1 MAAVRSGMVTFGEA
15 VGATEPS
22 RGYTTYLT
30 IIAMAGWA
38 LTSYDMNLLVLTI
51 PDISKDLGLSQAQ
64 VGSLVFFVTA
74 AQFVVA
80 LFAGYGMDTL
90 GRKRMWML
98 CLTAAAVFTGM
109 TYFVEDFWQ
118 LTVMRMLA
126 SGFAMA
132 ELAVSITIVNEQVPA
147 RHRGL
152 LYSMVQGG
160 WPLGVFLASGVYLL
174 FGHLGW
180 RFVFLLGVI
189 PIVMVIIGRMFIRE
203 SDRYVH
209 LREVKEAR
217 AAGDDARVRRLLEK
231 YDVDVADLGDA
242 TIKQLFGRPG
252 YVRRQL
258 VVLAII
264 WLCYGAS
271 FAATNFYI
279 TDFLTRVKGFTSD
292 QAGTLL
298 MVSGAVGFLFY
309 VLGGAL
315 GERWGRREVLI
326 VTALLVAPLNLVFL
340 IVQPI
345 ALVAVVY
352 FLIYQ
357 ATNGTWSG
365 AGYAY
370 QAESFPT
377 RVRGTAVGFLGA
389 MMAGGLLIGAALWTI
404 LITLTTPT
412 VTWLIVAV
420 AMALGQLLTLL
431 LRPIPPG
438 QELEAIAT

>member
-1 MAAVRSGMVTFGEA
+1 MGTLGEA
-15 VGATEPS
+15 GGPPEPS
-22 RGYTTYLT
+22 RGYTTCLT
-30 IIAMAGWA
+30 TVALAGWA

-51 PDISKDLGLSQAQ
+51 PDISRDLGLSQSQ

-80 LFAGYGMDTL
+80 LLGGYGMDRI
-90 GRKRMWML
+90 GRKRMWVL

-109 TYFVEDFWQ
+109 TYFVASFWQ
-118 LTVMRMLA
+118 LTVTRMLA
-126 SGFAMA
+126 SGFAQA

-147 RHRGL
+147 RYRGL
-152 LYSMVQGG
+152 LYSLVQGG

-174 FGHLGW
+174 FGDLGW

-189 PIVMVIIGRMFIRE
+189 PMVLVIIGRMFIRE
-203 SDRYVH
+203 SERYLH
-209 LREVKEAR
+209 LREVKQAR
-217 AAGDDARVRRLLEK
+217 AAGDDVRVRKLLEA
-231 YDVDVADLGDA
+231 YHVDVAELKEA
-242 TIKQLFGRPG
+242 AVRQLLGRPG
-252 YVRRQL
+252 YVRRQFL
-258 VVLAII
+258 LLGSI

-271 FAATNFYI
+271 FAATNLYI
-279 TDFLTRVKGFTSD
+279 TDFLTRVKGFTGD

-298 MVSGAVGFLFY
+298 MVCGAVGFLFY

-326 VTALLVAPLNLVFL
+326 VTALLVAPLNLTFL
-340 IVQPI
+340 FVQPA
-345 ALVAVVY
+345 ALVAIVY

-377 RVRGTAVGFLGA
+377 RVRGTAVGLLGA
-389 MMAGGLLIGAALWTI
+389 MMAGGLLIGAALWTA

-431 LRPIPPG
+431 LRPITPG
-438 QELEAIAT
+438 QELEAIAS

>member
-1 MAAVRSGMVTFGEA
+1 MAAVRSGMVAFGEA
-15 VGATEPS
+15 VGAPEPS

-132 ELAVSITIVNEQVPA
+132 ELAVSVTIVNEQIPA

-252 YVRRQL
+252 YIRRQL
-258 VVLAII
+258 VVLTII

-271 FAATNFYI
+271 FAATNLYI
-279 TDFLTRVKGFTSD
+279 TDFLTRGKGFTGD

-326 VTALLVAPLNLVFL
+326 GTALLVAPLNLVFL

-389 MMAGGLLIGAALWTI
+389 MMAGGLLIGAALWTV

-412 VTWLIVAV
+412 VTWLFVAV

>member
-1 MAAVRSGMVTFGEA
+1 MVTSGEA
-15 VGATEPS
+15 VGPTEPS
-22 RGYTTYLT
+22 RAYTTYLT
-30 IIAMAGWA
+30 IIALAGWA

-51 PDISKDLGLSQAQ
+51 PDISQDLGLSQSQ

-80 LFAGYGMDTL
+80 LFAGYGMDRM
-90 GRKRMWML
+90 GRRRMWML

-109 TYFVEDFWQ
+109 TYFVANFWQ

-126 SGFAMA
+126 SGFAQA

-174 FGHLGW
+174 FGDLGW

-189 PIVMVIIGRMFIRE
+189 PIVMVIIGRMFVRE
-203 SDRYVH
+203 SDRFLH
-209 LREVKEAR
+209 LREVREAR
-217 AAGDDARVRRLLEK
+217 AAGDDARVRKLLEE
-231 YDVDVADLGDA
+231 YHVDVAELGEA
-242 TIKQLFGRPG
+242 TVTQLFGRPG

-258 VVLAII
+258 LLLASI
-264 WLCYGAS
+264 WVCYGAS

-309 VLGGAL
+309 LLGGAL

-326 VTALLVAPLNLVFL
+326 VTAPLVAPLNLIFL
-340 IVQPI
+340 IVQPA
-345 ALVAVVY
+345 ALVAIVY

-377 RVRGTAVGFLGA
+377 RVRGTAVGFLSA

-404 LITLTTPT
+404 LIALTTPT

-420 AMALGQLLTLL
+420 ATALGQLLTLWL
-431 LRPIPPG
+431 PSIPPG

>member
-1 MAAVRSGMVTFGEA
+1 

-22 RGYTTYLT
+22 RQYTIYLT
-30 IIAMAGWA
+30 ITAMAGWA
-38 LTSYDMNLLVLTI
+38 LTSYDMKLLVLTI
-51 PDISKDLGLSQAQ
+51 PDISRDLGLSQSQ
-64 VGSLVFFVTA
+64 VGSLIFFVTA

-132 ELAVSITIVNEQVPA
+132 ELAVSITIVNEQIPA

-152 LYSMVQGG
+152 LYSLVQGG

-174 FGHLGW
+174 FGDLGW

-189 PIVMVIIGRMFIRE
+189 PIGMVIIGRMFIRE
-203 SDRYVH
+203 SDRFLH

-217 AAGDDARVRRLLEK
+217 AAGDDARVRRLLAE
-231 YDVDVADLGDA
+231 YDVDVAELGEG

-258 VVLAII
+258 SVLAII

-279 TDFLTRVKGFTSD
+279 TDFLTRVKGFTGD

-309 VLGGAL
+309 VLGGVL

-326 VTALLVAPLNLVFL
+326 VTAC
-340 IVQPI
+340 
-345 ALVAVVY
+345 
-352 FLIYQ
+352 
-357 ATNGTWSG
+357 WS
-365 AGYAY
+365 
-370 QAESFPT
+370 
-377 RVRGTAVGFLGA
+377 
-389 MMAGGLLIGAALWTI
+389 
-404 LITLTTPT
+404 
-412 VTWLIVAV
+412 
-420 AMALGQLLTLL
+420 
-431 LRPIPPG
+431 LRS
-438 QELEAIAT
+438 T

>member
-1 MAAVRSGMVTFGEA
+1 MATLGEA
-15 VGATEPS
+15 IGPAEPS
-22 RGYTTYLT
+22 RQYTVYLT
-30 IIAMAGWA
+30 TIALAGWA

-51 PDISKDLGLSQAQ
+51 PDISRDLGLSQSQ
-64 VGSLVFFVTA
+64 VGSLVFFVNA

-80 LFAGYGMDTL
+80 LFAGYGMDRL
-90 GRKRMWML
+90 GRRRMWML

-109 TYFVEDFWQ
+109 TYFVASFWQ

-147 RHRGL
+147 HRRGL
-152 LYSMVQGG
+152 LYSLVQGG
-160 WPLGVFLASGVYLL
+160 WPLGMFLASGVYLL

-189 PIVMVIIGRMFIRE
+189 PIVMVIISRAFVRE
-203 SDRYVH
+203 SDRFLH
-209 LREVKEAR
+209 LREVKDAR
-217 AAGDDARVRRLLEK
+217 AAGDDLRLRALLAK
-231 YDVDVADLGDA
+231 YHVDVGELGEA
-242 TIKQLFGRPG
+242 TVTQLVGRPG
-252 YVRRQL
+252 YIRRQL
-258 VVLAII
+258 LLLASI

-271 FAATNFYI
+271 FAATNLYI
-279 TDFLTRVKGFTSD
+279 TDFLTRVKGFTPH
-292 QAGTLL
+292 QAGRLL
-298 MVSGAVGFLFY
+298 LVSGAAGFPFY

-326 VTALLVAPLNLVFL
+326 VTALLVAPLNLIFL
-340 IVQPI
+340 LVQP
-345 ALVAVVY
+345 AGLVAIVY

-357 ATNGTWSG
+357 VTNGTWSG

-377 RVRGTAVGFLGA
+377 RVRATAVGFLGA
-389 MMAGGLLIGAALWTI
+389 MMAGGLLLGAGLWTL
-404 LITLTTPT
+404 LITLTTPA
-412 VTWLIVAV
+412 VTWMVVAV
-420 AMALGQLLTLL
+420 AMAFGQLLTLL

>member
-1 MAAVRSGMVTFGEA
+1 M
-15 VGATEPS
+15 GATEPS
-22 RGYTTYLT
+22 RRYTVYLT
-30 IIAMAGWA
+30 IAALAGWA

-51 PDISKDLGLSQAQ
+51 PDISRDLGLSQSQ
-64 VGSLVFFVTA
+64 VGSLIFFVTA

-132 ELAVSITIVNEQVPA
+132 ELAVSITIVNEQIPA

-152 LYSMVQGG
+152 LYSLVQGG
-160 WPLGVFLASGVYLL
+160 WPVGLFLASGVYLL
-174 FGHLGW
+174 FGDLGW

-189 PIVMVIIGRMFIRE
+189 PIVMVIIGRVFIRE
-203 SDRYVH
+203 SDRFLH

-217 AAGDDARVRRLLEK
+217 AAGDDARVRRLLDA
-231 YDVDVADLGDA
+231 YAVDIAELGEG

-258 VVLAII
+258 SVLAIV

-279 TDFLTRVKGFTSD
+279 TDFLTRVKGFTGG

-309 VLGGAL
+309 VLGGIL

-326 VTALLVAPLNLVFL
+326 VTALLVAPLNLIL
-340 IVQPI
+340 LLVQQP

-377 RVRGTAVGFLGA
+377 RVRGAAVGFLGA